1 MSIMVLSLC
10 MIVKNEEENIK
21 ECLDRALEY
30 VDEAIIVD
38 TGSTDNTRN
47 ILKDYEKLDKVTV
60 IDYVWDNDFS
70 KARNKSLENA
80 KGDYILILD
89 ADERIFCDRLKLEE
103 YLLQSNELVYTI
115 AIYNIYENQEMVV
128 SNGMLRLYK
137 NQNPFYY
144 GAIHEQ
150 LEIDGKKRLGAAID
164 DKICKLYHF
173 GYSKNAFKVKGKQ
186 KRNMDI
192 INAEIERDPKKPFN
206 WYNKGVMEMIAG
218 NLDVAI
224 DDFIKAHEL
233 CNGDRMVYH
242 EDLVIRM
249 IQCML
254 MQKKYG
260 QVIDFINNLVNDPDI
275 NKMPDI
281 YYYMGICF
289 KEIKKYELAIKNFR
303 RAIENG
309 DTTKGISKF
318 GSGSYLSMLEWANIL
333 KINKK
338 FEQSIEKYKEAVF
351 HHNNINNQGF
361 NELKQLLLQKN
372 RIDELE
378 EVEKRLSTKNSNIKE
393 HDKLKYEL
401 ESYKKE
407 IKEKMQ
413 SLIEKG
419 LLEDTKRAIQEYEK
433 FVAEDIDIYSIKG
446 VIAMMERE
454 MEEAEKIL
462 KEGLNIEPLNFDLL
476 YNIAYL
482 YETKQ
487 QFIMAYKYYKESAKV
502 ANKEIAG
509 QIAEK
514 LEALQEK
521 EVVWEYT
528 RG

>member
-1 MSIMVLSLC
+1 
-10 MIVKNEEENIK
+10 MIVKNEEENMK

-60 IDYVWDNDFS
+60 IDYVWEDDFS
-70 KARNKSLENA
+70 KARNKSIENA

-89 ADERIFCDRLKLEE
+89 ADERFFCDRSKLEE
-103 YLLQSNELVYTI
+103 FLLENNELAYTI
-115 AIYNIYENQEMVV
+115 AIYNIYENKQMVV
-128 SNGMLRLYK
+128 SNGMIRLYK
-137 NQNPFYY
+137 NQNPLYI

-150 LEIDGKKRLGAAID
+150 LEIDREKPLISAID
-164 DKICKLYHF
+164 DKICKIYHF
-173 GYSKNAFKVKGKQ
+173 GYSRNAFQIKGKQ

-192 INAEIERDPKKPFN
+192 IIAEIERNPKQPFN

-233 CNGDRMVYH
+233 CNGVRMAYH
-242 EDLVIRM
+242 NDLLIRM

-254 MQKKYG
+254 MQKKYKK
-260 QVIDFINNLVNDPDI
+260 VIDFINSLVKDPYI

-281 YYYMGICF
+281 YYYLGICF
-289 KEIKKYELAIKNFR
+289 KECKKYELAIKKFR
-303 RAIENG
+303 KAIEIG

-318 GSGSYLSMLEWANIL
+318 GSGSYFPMLEWANIL

-351 HHNNINNQGF
+351 HPNNITNHGF
-361 NELKQLLLQKN
+361 SELKQLLLQTN

-378 EVEKRLSTKNSNIKE
+378 ELEKRLSMKNSNEKELDEIK
-393 HDKLKYEL
+393 DEL

-407 IKEKMQ
+407 FKDNIQ

-419 LLEDTKRAIQEYEK
+419 LLEDTKKAIQEYEK
-433 FVAEDIDIYSIKG
+433 FITDDVDMYSMKG
-446 VIAMMERE
+446 VIAMMEGN
-454 MEEAEKIL
+454 MDEAEEIL
-462 KEGLNIEPLNFDLL
+462 KRGLSIYSENFDLEYNLGYLYQSIGKEGLAID
-476 YNIAYL
+476 
-482 YETKQ
+482 
-487 QFIMAYKYYKESAKV
+487 YYKKALKNASDENCENEVYEHLKRLGI
-502 ANKEIAG
+502 KEDR
-509 QIAEK
+509 
-514 LEALQEK
+514 
-521 EVVWEYT
+521 T
-528 RG
+528 DSF

>member
-1 MSIMVLSLC
+1 MVLSLC

-47 ILKDYEKLDKVTV
+47 ILKDYEKQDKVTI

-70 KARNKSLENA
+70 KARNKSIENA

-103 YLLQSNELVYTI
+103 FLLENKGFAYTI

-128 SNGMLRLYK
+128 SNGMIRLYK
-137 NQNPFYY
+137 NQNPLYT

-150 LEIDGKKRLGAAID
+150 LEIDGKKRLGSTID
-164 DKICKLYHF
+164 DKICKIYHF
-173 GYSKNAFKVKGKQ
+173 GYSRSAFHIKGKQ

-192 INAEIERDPKKPFN
+192 IKAEIERNPKEPFN

-233 CNGDRMVYH
+233 CNGHRMSYH
-242 EDLVIRM
+242 NDLVIRM

-254 MQKKYG
+254 MQKKYK
-260 QVIDFINNLVNDPDI
+260 QVIDFINNLVNDPYI
-275 NKMPDI
+275 NTMPDI
-281 YYYMGICF
+281 YYYLGICF
-289 KEIKKYELAIKNFR
+289 KEIKKYELATKNFR
-303 RAIENG
+303 KAIEIG
-309 DTTKGISKF
+309 DTTTGISKF
-318 GSGSYLSMLEWANIL
+318 GSGSYLPMLEWANIL

-351 HHNNINNQGF
+351 YHNNITNQGF
-361 NELKQLLLQKN
+361 DELKQLLLQKN
-372 RIDELE
+372 RIYEME
-378 EVEKRLSTKNSNIKE
+378 EVEKRLSMKNSSVKE
-393 HDKLKYEL
+393 KDKLNDEL

-407 IKEKMQ
+407 FKEKIQ

-419 LLEDTKRAIQEYEK
+419 LLEDTKKAIQEYEK
-433 FVAEDIDIYSIKG
+433 FVTDDIDMFSVKG
-446 VIAMMERE
+446 VIAMMERDVE
-454 MEEAEKIL
+454 KAENIL
-462 KEGLNIEPLNFDLL
+462 KEGINIQPLNFDLL

-482 YETKQ
+482 YEMKE
-487 QFIMAYKYYKESAKV
+487 QFVMAYKYYNESAKV
-502 ANKEIAG
+502 ANKEIVD
-509 QIAEK
+509 QISEK
-514 LEALQEK
+514 LKVLK
-521 EVVWEYT
+521 EIKVVREYMV
-528 RG
+528 

>member
-1 MSIMVLSLC
+1 MVLSLC

-60 IDYVWDNDFS
+60 IDYVWENDFS
-70 KARNKSLENA
+70 KARNKSIENA

-103 YLLQSNELVYTI
+103 FLLQSNEFVYTI
-115 AIYNIYENQEMVV
+115 TIYNIYENQEMVV
-128 SNGMLRLYK
+128 SNGMIRLYK
-137 NQNPFYY
+137 NQNPFYN

-173 GYSKNAFKVKGKQ
+173 GYSRNAFQIKGKQ

-192 INAEIERDPKKPFN
+192 INAEIERNPKQPFN

-242 EDLVIRM
+242 EDLVNRM

-260 QVIDFINNLVNDPDI
+260 QVIDFINNLVNDPQI
-275 NKMPDI
+275 SKMPDI
-281 YYYMGICF
+281 YYYLGTCF

-303 RAIENG
+303 KAIEIG

-351 HHNNINNQGF
+351 HYNNVTNQGF

-378 EVEKRLSTKNSNIKE
+378 EVEKRLSTKNSNVKE
-393 HDKLKYEL
+393 QDKLKDEL

-407 IKEKMQ
+407 FKEKMQ

-419 LLEDTKRAIQEYEK
+419 LLEDTKKAIQEYER
-433 FVAEDIDIYSIKG
+433 FVADDVDMYSMKG
-446 VIAMMERE
+446 VIAIMEGN
-454 MEEAEKIL
+454 MDEAEEIL
-462 KEGLNIEPLNFDLL
+462 KRGLIIYSENFDLD
-476 YNIAYL
+476 YNLGYL
-482 YETKQ
+482 YQSIGKEEL
-487 QFIMAYKYYKESAKV
+487 ARDYYKK
-502 ANKEIAG
+502 
-509 QIAEK
+509 
-514 LEALQEK
+514 ALKNASNETCEN
-521 EVVWEYT
+521 EVYEQLKMLGIEEDT
-528 RG
+528 TDSF